1 MSPPGRP
8 KGEYRRAQPE
18 GPRTTRL
25 RWALIAAGGLG
36 LAAVFAAYLRPD
48 FVFALAAQVWS
59 CF

>member
-1 MSPPGRP
+1 MS
-8 KGEYRRAQPE
+8 
-18 GPRTTRL
+18 RL